1 MLKIV
6 AMLTVKNFEAFEAFE
21 HQAASIMADYNGSIV
36 SAFET
41 VRNADS
47 SGEEIHILE
56 FACIDDFD
64 RYKQD
69 PRLEELSDLRER
81 AISAT
86 HVKTVLSEKHYTS
99 NDVESRE

>member
-1 MLKIV
+1 MYRLL
-6 AMLTVKNFEAFEAFE
+6 ATLTVKNFEAFEAFE
-21 HQAASIMADYNGSIV
+21 QQAAGIMADYNGSIV

-41 VRNADS
+41 VRNADG

-56 FACIDDFD
+56 FACADDFD

-69 PRLEELSDLRER
+69 PRLAELSDLRER

-86 HVKTVLSEKHYTS
+86 HVKTVLSEKHYSS
-99 NDVESRE
+99 NNVELCE